1 MDKTAISKVNK
12 HVCRKFPEFL
22 RTVPKIRSIGE
33 NFQLTY
39 SAKVQLPDGKSMNR
53 NIRVTADESGKVIKL
68 STSK

>member
-22 RTVPKIRSIGE
+22 RTVPKIKSIGE
-33 NFQLTY
+33 NFQLSY
-39 SAKVQLPDGKSMNR
+39 STKVQLPDGKWMNR
-53 NIRVTADESGKVIKL
+53 NIRVTTDEFGKVIKL